1 MSSSSLN
8 EVLCMKKFFVTFLL
22 IMAVAITS
30 TVQAAEFEMVEYS
43 AQVKLQWLTEAG
55 IPDAKKFLGLLNR
68 PVFFNA
74 DNLKDFERIKL
85 VNSLYQELNYAAA
98 IEYVREKDYRNVFD
112 LACSLSPRAMTL
124 GNDGRRVV
132 VGELQAVCLI
142 GDYCVDEFGDK
153 AKVTVD
159 YDAFWLQD
167 KELMMKS
174 ADKFTGPVC
183 IIEQGVSIYLSDE
196 IRSQMFY
203 NIRDV
208 LKKHGGCLITSDFV
222 QKKYFTD
229 AATALFGANEAPT
242 LYNETK
248 AMYEKVFDDKLA
260 DDALQNEQ
268 DAMAYLKLHGLRAEK
283 IPLFKNTPQ
292 LYISSQLTPEQIKR
306 VNELATKN
314 YLWVITAI

>member
-1 MSSSSLN
+1 
-8 EVLCMKKFFVTFLL
+8 MKKFFVTFLL
-22 IMAVAITS
+22 IMAMTITA
-30 TVQAAEFEMVEYS
+30 TVHAAEFEMVEYS

-85 VNSLYQELNYAAA
+85 VNSLYQELNYAVA